1 VSGDAAA
8 DTLMW
13 EVRAAPGALP
23 ELLAWVEQQLPAVV
37 GTVGADHRPAD
48 HRPAGLCTADLYTAA
63 DDRIV
68 VILRSAPGAARPAR
82 LPEPPAALLA
92 RPPHQWPFAFHGR
105 WDSPGQVQPQITGS
119 DGT

>member
-1 VSGDAAA
+1 VVTGSGQHRADPLTSA

-13 EVRAAPGALP
+13 EVRAAPGALA
-23 ELLAWVEQQLPAVV
+23 ELLAWVERQLPAVL
-37 GTVGADHRPAD
+37 GAA
-48 HRPAGLCTADLYTAA
+48 AADLYTAA

-68 VILRSAPGAARPAR
+68 VILRSAPGADRPVR

-105 WDSPGQVQPQITGS
+105 FDAAPPQVTGT
-119 DGT
+119 DGK

>member
-1 VSGDAAA
+1 VVSGDAAA

-13 EVRAAPGALP
+13 EVRAAQGALP

-37 GTVGADHRPAD
+37 GVDGADPRT
-48 HRPAGLCTADLYTAA
+48 AGLCTADLYTAA

-119 DGT
+119 DDT

>member
-1 VSGDAAA
+1 MTEGRRPAA

-23 ELLAWVEQQLPAVV
+23 ELLAWVERQLPAVL
-37 GTVGADHRPAD
+37 GTGAGAE
-48 HRPAGLCTADLYTAA
+48 LYTAA

-68 VILRSAPGAARPAR
+68 VILRTPAGADGAAR

-92 RPPHQWPFAFHGR
+92 RSAHQWPFAFHGR
-105 WDSPGQVQPQITGS
+105 WGS
-119 DGT
+119 AGADGK